1 MGAAFVGMA
10 VRRSPSFLSPVLG
23 ERASAVCRA
32 WGGRRGGRRGGQRG
46 GLQGLGSLGCLASPW
61 RALLPGRMSTSGF
74 RGLQILVFLSN
85 TDKQFSRMVEL
96 THSSTS
102 SARVQV
108 I

>member
-32 WGGRRGGRRGGQRG
+32 WGGRRGGQR
-46 GLQGLGSLGCLASPW
+46 GLGSPGCLASPW

-74 RGLQILVFLSN
+74 RGLQILVVLSN
-85 TDKQFSRMVEL
+85 TDKPFSRMVAL

>member
-32 WGGRRGGRRGGQRG
+32 WGGRRG
-46 GLQGLGSLGCLASPW
+46 LGSPGCLASPW

-74 RGLQILVFLSN
+74 RGLQIPVFLSN
-85 TDKQFSRMVEL
+85 TDKPFSRMVAL

>member
-1 MGAAFVGMA
+1 MGAAFIGMA
-10 VRRSPSFLSPVLG
+10 VRRSPSFLSPALG

-32 WGGRRGGRRGGQRG
+32 WGGWRGGRWGGRRG
-46 GLQGLGSLGCLASPW
+46 LGSPGCLASPW

-85 TDKQFSRMVEL
+85 TDKQFSRMVAL

>member
-10 VRRSPSFLSPVLG
+10 VRRSPSFLSPALG

-32 WGGRRGGRRGGQRG
+32 WGGRRGGRRG
-46 GLQGLGSLGCLASPW
+46 LGSPGCLASPW